1 MMVGTTTS
9 PTPIGGQPVSS
20 TLKAKVDL
28 VLQRGSTTTK
38 RRSATDT
45 MLFSCL
51 TFAASFSEA
60 RGKSDAE
67 F

>member
-28 VLQRGSTTTK
+28 VLQSSTTTK